1 MRPPHALAIGSLLL
15 VGVTAALLAGPAVAA
30 DPVEATNGTAYD
42 YGTTIAVDVSTNG
55 SYALRNADGAFVA
68 ELAAENETVVIDTGS
83 LRNGDYT
90 LRDGDGATVF
100 AFGVEGAPTTTTT
113 TTASTTDDTDDGG
126 ETVALED
133 GATYDAGVTLTRDV
147 AGEEYVLRTG
157 DGAFVRQLAA
167 DGGTVAFDTG
177 DLDGP
182 YRLVDADGT
191 VVAAFTVDGADETT
205 TTTTTTTTASDES
218 AGSEADAPLDRTVD
232 AEDGGV
238 YWRGLTLRFDVDGD
252 ATLRT
257 GDGAFVRQFAAGDGY
272 VTLETAA
279 LDPGNYRLT
288 ATDAAAFSVARQTLD
303 ATGSEGTLAVR
314 SNRADYPLVL
324 RSDALTTDELH
335 ALVPASEVRDGRVLV
350 SGVGA
355 NATLELDA
363 SALASGSYD
372 VTAIAGDTGVRDDAT
387 VTLAAS
393 EPASGEANSTAT
405 APGENGASGAD
416 ETTTTST
423 TTTSATTSTTT
434 TTDDTGGGTT
444 VGDSPGF
451 GLVAGALA
459 LAGAALLARRDGD

>member
-1 MRPPHALAIGSLLL
+1 MRPPHALALGSLLL

-30 DPVEATNGTAYD
+30 DPVEATNGTTYD
-42 YGTTIAVDVSTNG
+42 HGTIIAVDVSTNE
-55 SYALRNADGAFVA
+55 SHVLRNADGAFVA
-68 ELAAENETVVIDTGS
+68 EFAAENGTVLIDTGA

-90 LRDGDGATVF
+90 LRNGDGATVF
-100 AFGVEGAPTTTTT
+100 AFGVDGAPTTTTT
-113 TTASTTDDTDDGG
+113 TTANTTDDTDDGG

-133 GATYDAGVTLTRDV
+133 GATHDAGVTLTRDV

-191 VVAAFTVDGADETT
+191 VVASFTVDGVDETT
-205 TTTTTTTTASDES
+205 TTTPTTTTADER

-238 YWRGLTLRFDVDGD
+238 YWRGLTLRFDVEGD

-257 GDGAFVRQFAAGDGY
+257 GDGAFVRQLAADDGH
-272 VTLETAA
+272 VTLETAS
-279 LDPGNYRLT
+279 LDVGDYRLT
-288 ATDAAAFSVARQTLD
+288 ATDAAAFSVARQSLD
-303 ATGSEGTLAVR
+303 ATGSEGTLTVT

-335 ALVPASEVRDGRVLV
+335 ALVPASAVRDGRVLV
-350 SGVGA
+350 GDVGA
-355 NATLELDA
+355 NATLDLDA

-372 VTAIAGDTGVRDDAT
+372 LTAIAGDTGVRDDAT

-393 EPASGEANSTAT
+393 APASGEANSTAT
-405 APGENGASGAD
+405 APGENGAS

-423 TTTSATTSTTT
+423 TTSATTTTNATT
-434 TTDDTGGGTT
+434 TTDGTGGGTT

-451 GLVAGALA
+451 GLVAGVLA

>member
-30 DPVEATNGTAYD
+30 DPVEATNGTTYD
-42 YGTTIAVDVSTNG
+42 HGTSIAVDVSTNG

-68 ELAAENETVVIDTGS
+68 ELTAENETVVIDTGS

-147 AGEEYVLRTG
+147 PGEEYVLRTG

-191 VVAAFTVDGADETT
+191 VVATFTVDGIDETT
-205 TTTTTTTTASDES
+205 TTTTTTTADEP

-238 YWRGLTLRFDVDGD
+238 YWRGLTLRFAVEGD

-257 GDGAFVRQFAAGDGY
+257 GDGAFVRQLAADDGH
-272 VTLETAA
+272 VTLETAS

-288 ATDAAAFSVARQTLD
+288 ATDAAAFSVARQSLD
-303 ATGSEGTLAVR
+303 ATGSEGTLAVT

-372 VTAIAGDTGVRDDAT
+372 LTAIAGDTGVRDDAT

-423 TTTSATTSTTT
+423 TTTTGG
-434 TTDDTGGGTT
+434 TGGGTT